1 MLARPET
8 HPDAAVRI
16 ALVTGLARAAGL
28 GGMVGGQMLDLA
40 AEGRF
45 GKNDKAQ
52 GEQDVL
58 TLQAMKTGA
67 ILKFC
72 CVAGAILGNAP
83 KAKRDAV
90 SRYGQVIGQAFQ
102 IADDLLDVEGDTA
115 TLGKAAGKDAAHGK
129 ATLVDLLGRDGAH
142 ARLGELVKEAES
154 ALAPF
159 GGDAAILKAAAH
171 FVAERRA

>member
-1 MLARPET
+1 MPQRPIPSICSTGCLAKACLRAKSRGRSASSRRCVT
-8 HPDAAVRI
+8 RAWAAASGCGRS
-16 ALVTGLARAAGL
+16 AGI

-72 CVAGAILGNAP
+72 CIAGAILGHAP
-83 KAKRDAV
+83 KAKHEAA

-102 IADDLLDVEGDTA
+102 I
-115 TLGKAAGKDAAHGK
+115 
-129 ATLVDLLGRDGAH
+129 
-142 ARLGELVKEAES
+142 
-154 ALAPF
+154 
-159 GGDAAILKAAAH
+159 
-171 FVAERRA
+171 